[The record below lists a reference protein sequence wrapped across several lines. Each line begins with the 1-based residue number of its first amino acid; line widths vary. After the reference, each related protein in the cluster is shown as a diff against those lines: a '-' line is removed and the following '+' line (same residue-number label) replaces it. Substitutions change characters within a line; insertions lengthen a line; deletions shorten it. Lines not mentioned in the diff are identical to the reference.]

1 MNAARPPEPDGV
13 RIVVRIAA
21 PAWRRAVP
29 GVSAKVKR
37 WAAAAAAAAG
47 RGAAGE
53 IAVVLADDRTLH
65 RLNRTF
71 RGKDKPTNVL
81 SFPAGAPVAG
91 LGADQPLGDVA
102 IALGIARAEAAA
114 GGRALADHLAHLT
127 IHGVL
132 HLLGHD
138 HQRAAAAK
146 RMEGLETRILAGFAI
161 ADPYAP
167 ARRRA

>member
-1 MNAARPPEPDGV
+1 MSD
-13 RIVVRIAA
+13 IVVQIAA

-29 GVSAKVKR
+29 AVAAKTRR
-37 WAAAAAAAAG
+37 WAEAARAAVRPRAT
-47 RGAAGE
+47 GE
-53 IAVVLADDRTLH
+53 ITVVLADDRLVH

-81 SFPAGAPVAG
+81 SFPAGAPLAG
-91 LGADQPLGDVA
+91 LGADQPLGDVV
-102 IALGIARAEAAA
+102 IALGTARAEAAA
-114 GGRALADHLAHLT
+114 SGIALADHLAHLVV
-127 IHGVL
+127 HGVL

-138 HQRAAAAK
+138 HEREAEAV
-146 RMEGLETRILAGFAI
+146 RMERLETRILAGFAI